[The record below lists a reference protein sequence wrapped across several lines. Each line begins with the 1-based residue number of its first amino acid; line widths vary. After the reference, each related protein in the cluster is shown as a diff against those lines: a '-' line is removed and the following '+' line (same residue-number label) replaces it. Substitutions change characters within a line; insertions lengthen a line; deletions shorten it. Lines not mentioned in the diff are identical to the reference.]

1 MKYLVTL
8 LITLYMYSSML
19 SQDGI
24 ACLWKVG
31 TIKQPSLKM
40 TFFLTSQL
48 GSDNSFWC
56 MLSPLK
62 PMDKEFLN
70 QLDS

>member
-1 MKYLVTL
+1 
-8 LITLYMYSSML
+8 ML

-40 TFFLTSQL
+40 TFFLESQP
-48 GSDNSFWC
+48 GSDNSFRF

-62 PMDKEFLN
+62 TMDKEF
-70 QLDS
+70 